1 MPEPKQLGPIPQP
14 QFQTQGELDSQF
26 AGVAAKNKQMLAR
39 QTEIAK
45 QPKVP
50 STTTTTPQTE
60 APQFDITSLRAL
72 TYHDANKVQRVK
84 DYTAAYS
91 SGDPSL
97 FNDKHLKAAAT
108 KGHVNNFVSSPQ
120 FLSMK
125 PEHQIM
131 GLHMLYDKWVAP
143 ALQDQGVKPV
153 TFDEWAAGVMP
164 QADKPKGSFSQ
175 TFKTAATSA
184 LGDDVN
190 LVANVIQKVFGQ
202 TTPEGTSA
210 KAAERAHRY
219 SRELK
224 GVGNRMKAVST
235 SYLTQFD
242 VPNSGSTWLA
252 NTAGMLV
259 GQAPLFAL
267 AEATG
272 GAGVGAIAEAA
283 GSDIF
288 MAEGAGSISK
298 RITTLAERANMGG
311 KGTETAIHA
320 FNAGSTQY
328 LIDRGYGKN
337 KIESSEDA
345 VATAILGGL
354 LGSIFHG
361 ASKVYDSK
369 VKDLLIKTMKRG
381 AQKVG
386 VGGEAMINSVADATP
401 KLLGEGE
408 VISPEKGAAEGKKP
422 VTVEGER
429 GKTADEKI
437 VEHFNSVEVPK
448 SKAERLQS
456 LVHEDDPDFVNA
468 VQHEHEMREHWARK
482 FFPELIEH
490 PTESSIELPRDLR
503 GATPKYNTFD
513 ITFNDPRDKAIY
525 IVGGKKQSLR
535 HADYVAYLEKQFP
548 GMSAGD
554 FDSMKKD
561 VLKRIKAGKIEGN
574 VITVESVRSTPKAK
588 VPRKVWDRIGS
599 TKRAK
604 VMAFMEQTQ
613 KAGAHAEALSNPKVA
628 AAKINKDVEGMKET
642 NPKLYQEMRQKE
654 QEHGVSPEVAG
665 VRAQASVEAAGLG
678 ISEIQHSLEE
688 VFGEEDYEPLEG
700 ASATLGSRYKVS
712 YKRNYGPSVATLADK
727 KETSA
732 EDFISGT
739 IKYLEDSDY
748 TESGHLYFESPK
760 MHLLHLA
767 YNTDKVPDDIV
778 DRAKEILKK
787 DFDVRTIK
795 QQEYEAGWL
804 NYHVEAMREGGHI
817 HGGDNP
823 GQIFQST
830 KLKMLRYGTTTQGKL
845 TPELTAQFIK
855 SIDVKIKRLDP
866 KLATALKGFYK
877 AMARYI
883 ERSSKPG
890 QASARL
896 DTMRS
901 VEEGL
906 KDSL

>member
-1 MPEPKQLGPIPQP
+1 MPDPKQLGPIPQP

-39 QTEIAK
+39 VNSAA
-45 QPKVP
+45 PKVP

-108 KGHVNNFVSSPQ
+108 KGHVNNFLTSPQ

-164 QADKPKGSFSQ
+164 QADRPKGSFSQ

-219 SRELK
+219 SRELQD
-224 GVGNRMKAVST
+224 VGNRMKAVST
-235 SYLTQFD
+235 NYLTQFD

-267 AEATG
+267 AEVTG

-283 GSDIF
+283 GSEAFIG
-288 MAEGAGSISK
+288 EGAGSISK

-328 LIDRGYGKN
+328 LIDRGYGKS
-337 KIESSEDA
+337 KAESSEDA
-345 VATAILGGL
+345 AATAILGGL

-369 VKDLLIKTMKRG
+369 IKDLLAKTMKRG
-381 AQKVG
+381 AQKAG

-408 VISPEKGAAEGKKP
+408 VISPEKTAAEGKKP

-429 GKTADEKI
+429 GKTADEKV
-437 VEHFNSVEVPK
+437 VEEFKATKVPE

-456 LVHEDDPDFVNA
+456 LVHEDDPDFINA
-468 VQHEHEMREHWARK
+468 TQQEHEMREHWARK

-490 PTESSIELPRDLR
+490 PTGDTRALPPALRSSTPKYGLYNVNFEDPRDLALYTI
-503 GATPKYNTFD
+503 GGTGKS
-513 ITFNDPRDKAIY
+513 KA
-525 IVGGKKQSLR
+525 
-535 HADYVAYLEKQFP
+535 HAEFLAYLQKQFP
-548 GMSAGD
+548 EDTGAD
-554 FDSMKKD
+554 IEAKARF
-561 VLKRIKAGKIEGN
+561 VRKRIKNTVPDGDT
-574 VITVESVRSTPKAK
+574 ITLKDTSGYKPKT
-588 VPRKVWDRIGS
+588 PRKVWDRIGS

-613 KAGAHAEALSNPKVA
+613 KAGVHAEALTNPKVA
-628 AAKINKDVEGMKET
+628 AAKINKDVEAMKET
-642 NPKLYQEMRQKE
+642 NPKLYQEMRAKE

-688 VFGEEDYEPLEG
+688 VFGEEEYEPMEG
-700 ASATLGSRYKVS
+700 ASATLGSTYNVS
-712 YKRNYGPSVATLADK
+712 YKRNYSPSPATLADK
-727 KETSA
+727 RKTSA

-739 IKYLEDSDY
+739 IKYLEDSDH
-748 TESGHLYFESPK
+748 TQSGHLYFESPK

-767 YNTDKVPDDIV
+767 YNSENVPKSV
-778 DRAKEILKK
+778 VARAQDILKK
-787 DFDVRTIK
+787 DFDVKTIK

-804 NYHVEAMREGGHI
+804 NYHVEAMREAGHI
-817 HGGDNP
+817 HGGENP

-830 KLKMLRYGTTTQGKL
+830 KLKMLRYGTNTQGKL

-877 AMARYI
+877 AMSRYI

-896 DTMRS
+896 DTMLA
-901 VEEGL
+901 VEENL
-906 KDSL
+906 KRSL